1 MLKRS
6 VFMIIFTCLMAL
18 ALVACGSDTGSSA
31 TPTATAPVS
40 AASPTSASTPA
51 TVPIHIAGITT
62 TVSPSSFSG
71 ITCGSTVNF
80 VFTSTVTVNAGQSGG
95 TMSYIWNIINKSTSG
110 NITFKA
116 GDTSKTIQYTFSS
129 VTVAPDSASYVH
141 GSLSVTNAGSTMTSS
156 QATPAGTCKHNT
168 AAFHITSI
176 GLSVSPSSI
185 AGRACNTSITLTYT
199 TTFHIVANSPGGT
212 IHFMWTTNNG
222 RSSTNASVLVGPG
235 VTLRTYTWTVT
246 GTLYPDHTFPGNG
259 IVLSTSPNGMTSP
272 GSAPSGSCS

>member
-1 MLKRS
+1 MPKRS

-31 TPTATAPVS
+31 TPTATTP
-40 AASPTSASTPA
+40 ASTTGPISGSTPTAA
-51 TVPIHIAGITT
+51 TVPIHIASITT

-71 ITCGSTVNF
+71 ITCGSRVNF

-116 GDTSKTIQYTFSS
+116 GDTSKTIQYTFSN
-129 VTVAPDSASYVH
+129 VMVAPDSASYVH

-156 QATPAGTCKHNT
+156 QATPSGTCKHNT

-199 TTFHIVANSPGGT
+199 ATFHIVANSPGGT

-222 RSSTNASVLVGPG
+222 RGSTEASVLVGAG
-235 VTLRTYTWTVT
+235 VTLRTYTWSVT

-259 IVLSTSPNGMTSP
+259 IVLSTSPNNITSP
-272 GSAPSGSCS
+272 GAAPSGS

>member
-6 VFMIIFTCLMAL
+6 VLMIIFTCLMAL
-18 ALVACGSDTGSSA
+18 ALVACGSDSGSSA
-31 TPTATAPVS
+31 TPTATPP
-40 AASPTSASTPA
+40 PTSASTPTSASA

-80 VFTSTVTVNAGQSGG
+80 VFTSIVTVNAGQSGG

-110 NITFKA
+110 NITFNA

-129 VTVAPDSASYVH
+129 VTVEPASASYVH
-141 GSLSVTNAGSTMTSS
+141 GSLSVTNAGSTTTSS
-156 QATPAGTCKHNT
+156 QATPSGTCKT
-168 AAFHITSI
+168 AAAFHITSI

-185 AGRACNTSITLTYT
+185 AGRACNTTITLTYT
-199 TTFHIVANSPGGT
+199 ATFHIVANSPGGT

-259 IVLSTSPNGMTSP
+259 IVLASSPNSITSP
-272 GSAPSGSCS
+272 GAAPSGACS